1 MKIGALYALLSV
13 ITWSIISVITRFCL
27 LNYEANI
34 LVFASMQIFAGGS
47 RTITYPKTRNCGRL
61 ESRRRLFMAVHATA
75 NIPEFLSSR
84 SLPVHHQY

>member
-1 MKIGALYALLSV
+1 MVDHQCHHPFLPVKLRGQHSRVRLH
-13 ITWSIISVITRFCL
+13 
-27 LNYEANI
+27 AN
-34 LVFASMQIFAGGS
+34 FRRGS